1 MIRVHLLISGIVQG
15 VYYRQ
20 STKRQAQ
27 KLDLKG
33 WVRNLED
40 GRVEALVEGEK
51 DKIEELIKWCHQGPS
66 NAKVDNVEI
75 DYQEYKN
82 EFQDFFVTE

>member
-51 DKIEELIKWCHQGPS
+51 DKIDELIKWCYEGPS

-82 EFQDFFVTE
+82 EFQDFSVTE